1 MTSPFDNE
9 MFPGVHDPNMVAVSV
24 GEFAVTRAPQFL
36 MTQALGSCVGACI
49 WDATLR
55 QGGMAHVMLPTSL
68 ESMAPGTEHRFASF
82 AIPEMV
88 RLLEDAGS
96 PRRRLVA
103 KIAGGAT
110 MFRADSS
117 IAQIGTRNIA
127 EVKRQLG
134 LLNIPVIAEDTGER
148 HARTV
153 EFMLNTGVM
162 VVRSYLYGVKNL

>member
-1 MTSPFDNE
+1 
-9 MFPGVHDPNMVAVSV
+9 MFPGVNNPNMVAVPV
-24 GEFAVTRAPQFL
+24 GEFAVTQYPKYL
-36 MTQALGSCVGACI
+36 MTLALGSCVGVCI
-49 WDATLR
+49 WDPALR

-82 AIPEMV
+82 AVPEMV
-88 RLLEDAGS
+88 RLLYDARS

-110 MFRADSS
+110 MFRSDSS
-117 IAQIGTRNIA
+117 IAQIGTRNVA
-127 EVKRQLG
+127 EVKRQLE

-153 EFMLNTGVM
+153 EFLLDTGAM
-162 VVRSYLYGVKNL
+162 VIRSYLYGVKNL